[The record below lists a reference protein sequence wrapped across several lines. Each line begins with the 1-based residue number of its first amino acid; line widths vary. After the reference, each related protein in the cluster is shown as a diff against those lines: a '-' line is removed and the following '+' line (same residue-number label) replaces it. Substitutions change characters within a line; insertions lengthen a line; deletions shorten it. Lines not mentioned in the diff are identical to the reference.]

1 MFVNALGIYF
11 FTVFIYTDMLYISII
26 KYDKNIILF
35 IFSQRNAYV
44 CRILSNRF
52 VGNIRIIIN
61 KPVNR
66 AKCPDNPIYLISS
79 ALSFLIFFHLKRH
92 IAMMCLSV
100 YCVLCFFICY
110 SVLTQCF
117 VDQGK
122 SYSSSLSS
130 LSSFSSSSDS
140 RISISVDI

>member
-100 YCVLCFFICY
+100 YCSFAFSFVMAYPCCVLLIRASPTRLHSHRFLHFHRPVIPE
-110 SVLTQCF
+110 SP
-117 VDQGK
+117 
-122 SYSSSLSS
+122 SA
-130 LSSFSSSSDS
+130 
-140 RISISVDI
+140 